1 MKQNIIIVFFIF
13 LLSTTQ
19 LKGLEKGNWNF
30 VVEDDYCYIG
40 SAPTKEEGDYTKRGD
55 TYILVYRINKN
66 PEKHIQITAGYYY
79 DENKKVIVDIDKLS
93 YEFYG
98 KDDSAWSK
106 NNNDEK
112 IIFAM
117 KKGMK
122 MEVQGYS
129 SRGTLTTDTYSL
141 KGFTSAFN
149 KLSKDC

>member
-1 MKQNIIIVFFIF
+1 MNKILFFLIISLFVP
-13 LLSTTQ
+13 LS
-19 LKGLEKGNWNF
+19 LNAVEAGKWNF
-30 VVEDDYCYIG
+30 VVENDYCYIG
-40 SAPTKEEGDYTKRGD
+40 SAPIKEEGDYTQRGD

-117 KKGMK
+117 KKGME

>member
-1 MKQNIIIVFFIF
+1 MNKILFFLIISLFIP
-13 LLSTTQ
+13 LS
-19 LKGLEKGNWNF
+19 LNAVEVGKWNF
-30 VVEDDYCYIG
+30 VVENDYCYIG
-40 SAPTKEEGDYTKRGD
+40 SAPIKEEGDYTQRGD

-117 KKGMK
+117 KKGIK

>member
-1 MKQNIIIVFFIF
+1 MNKILFFLIISLFIP
-13 LLSTTQ
+13 LS
-19 LKGLEKGNWNF
+19 LNAVEVGKWNF
-30 VVEDDYCYIG
+30 VVENDYCYIG
-40 SAPTKEEGDYTKRGD
+40 SAPIKEEGDYTQRGD

-117 KKGMK
+117 KKGME

>member
-1 MKQNIIIVFFIF
+1 MNKILFFLIISLFVP
-13 LLSTTQ
+13 LS
-19 LKGLEKGNWNF
+19 LNAVEAGKWNF
-30 VVEDDYCYIG
+30 VVENDYCYIG
-40 SAPTKEEGDYTKRGD
+40 SAPIKEEGDYTQRGD

-93 YEFYG
+93 YEFYV
-98 KDDSAWSK
+98 KDDSALSK

>member
-1 MKQNIIIVFFIF
+1 MNKILFFLIISLFVP
-13 LLSTTQ
+13 LS
-19 LKGLEKGNWNF
+19 LNAVEAGKWNF
-30 VVEDDYCYIG
+30 VVENDYCYIG
-40 SAPTKEEGDYTKRGD
+40 SAPIKEEGDYTQRGD